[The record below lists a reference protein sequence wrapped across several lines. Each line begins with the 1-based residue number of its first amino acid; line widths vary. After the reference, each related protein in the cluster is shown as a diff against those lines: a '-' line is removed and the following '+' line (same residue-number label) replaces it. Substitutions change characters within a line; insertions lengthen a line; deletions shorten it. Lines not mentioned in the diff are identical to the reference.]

1 MTLSSRLEALLFL
14 APDPVSSF
22 KIFQGRILNE
32 YAACVGEYG
41 MTEIDAT
48 QSIGEQQRLM
58 REFIDETL
66 ADYDPPYEREPHDEP
81 PLVEPPVEPSVEPTQ
96 EDAA

>member
-1 MTLSSRLEALLFL
+1 
-14 APDPVSSF
+14 
-22 KIFQGRILNE
+22 
-32 YAACVGEYG
+32 
-41 MTEIDAT
+41 
-48 QSIGEQQRLM
+48 M